1 MEKKDL
7 GKIQTVSRNRK
18 GVEQKIKI
26 YNEKQKQIIIE
37 TVENRPEGMTVE
49 DVIKLY
55 EINPAVFYSWIR
67 SDSGKKKSHY
77 KKIPNPLAETLEGSN
92 VFSSSEELQKF
103 YEQKSPELREFI
115 KNKFQEWLEHNL
127 IEKIVSKIN
136 DENRNEV
143 AKAGTI
149 SVEDLN
155 DYLSGKKSLSYFSID
170 GIRRYL
176 QIK

>member
-7 GKIQTVSRNRK
+7 GKIQTVSRTRK

-55 EINPAVFYSWIR
+55 DINPAVFYSWIR
-67 SDSGKKKSHY
+67 SDSGAKKSQY
-77 KKIPNPLAETLEGSN
+77 KKIPNPLAETLEGTN

-103 YEQKSPELREFI
+103 YEQKSPELRKFI
-115 KNKFQEWLEHNL
+115 KNKFQEWLEQNL
-127 IEKIVSKIN
+127 IEKIASKIN
-136 DENRNEV
+136 DKNITEV

-155 DYLSGKKSLSYFSID
+155 DYLAGKKTISYFSID
-170 GIRRYL
+170 GIRRFL